1 MIYTFAMLNF
11 TSTFKSP
18 TESAGLL
25 IARIILGVVLIAH
38 GWQKFNEWTIAG
50 TTDAFT
56 GMGVPAAGIAAPIA
70 AAIEL
75 VGGILILIGLI
86 TRIAAALVALQMVG
100 AGIWGGH
107 FSSGVMVTE
116 NGWEL
121 VMVIAAVAVILLA
134 AGPGQ
139 YAADNF
145 IFKNKEAAAKTPVAA

>member
-1 MIYTFAMLNF
+1 MLNF

-25 IARIILGVVLIAH
+25 IARIILGIVLSAH

-50 TTDAFT
+50 TTEAFT
-56 GMGVPAAGIAAPIA
+56 GMGVPAATIAAPIA
-70 AAIEL
+70 ATVEL
-75 VGGILILIGLI
+75 IGGILILIGLVA
-86 TRIAAALVALQMVG
+86 RIAAALVALQMFG

-107 FSSGVMVTE
+107 FGSGIMVAE

-145 IFKNKEAAAKTPVAA
+145 IFKNKDTAAKTRVTA

>member
-1 MIYTFAMLNF
+1 MIHTFAMLNF

-100 AGIWGGH
+100 AGIWGDH
-107 FSSGVMVTE
+107 VSSGVMVTVS
-116 NGWEL
+116 GWEL

>member
-1 MIYTFAMLNF
+1 MLNF

-25 IARIILGVVLIAH
+25 IARIILGIVLIAH

-50 TTDAFT
+50 TTEAFT
-56 GMGVPAAGIAAPIA
+56 GMGVPAAIIAAPIA
-70 AAIEL
+70 ATVEL
-75 VGGILILIGLI
+75 IGGILILIGLVA
-86 TRIAAALVALQMVG
+86 RIAAALVALQMFG

-107 FSSGVMVTE
+107 FGSGIMVAE

-145 IFKNKEAAAKTPVAA
+145 IFKNKDTAAKTPVTA

>member
-1 MIYTFAMLNF
+1 MLNF

-25 IARIILGVVLIAH
+25 IARIILGIVLIAH
-38 GWQKFNEWTIAG
+38 GWQKLNEWTIAG
-50 TTDAFT
+50 TTEAFT
-56 GMGVPAAGIAAPIA
+56 GMGVPAATIAAPIA
-70 AAIEL
+70 ATVEL
-75 VGGILILIGLI
+75 IGGILILIGLVA
-86 TRIAAALVALQMVG
+86 RIAAALVALQMFG

-107 FSSGVMVTE
+107 FGSGIMVAE

-145 IFKNKEAAAKTPVAA
+145 IFKNKDTAAKTPVTA

>member
-1 MIYTFAMLNF
+1 MPNF
-11 TSTFKSP
+11 TSSFKSP

-50 TTDAFT
+50 TTEAFT

-70 AAIEL
+70 ASVEL
-75 VGGILILIGLI
+75 VGGILILIGLV

-107 FSSGVMVTE
+107 FGSGILIDG

-121 VMVIAAVAVILLA
+121 VMVMAAVAVILLA

-145 IFKNKEAAAKTPVAA
+145 IFQNREADATTPVAA

>member
-1 MIYTFAMLNF
+1 MLNF

-50 TTDAFT
+50 TTEAFT

-70 AAIEL
+70 AVIEL
-75 VGGILILIGLI
+75 IGGILILIGLV
-86 TRIAAALVALQMVG
+86 TRIAAALVTLQMVG
-100 AGIWGGH
+100 AGLWGGH
-107 FSSGVMVTE
+107 FGSGILASE

-145 IFKNKEAAAKTPVAA
+145 IFKNKDAAAKTPVAA

>member
-1 MIYTFAMLNF
+1 MLNF

-18 TESAGLL
+18 TESAGIL
-25 IARIILGVVLIAH
+25 IARIILGIVLIAH

-50 TTDAFT
+50 TTEAFT
-56 GMGVPAAGIAAPIA
+56 GMGVPAATIAAPIA
-70 AAIEL
+70 ATVEL
-75 VGGILILIGLI
+75 IGGILILIGLVA
-86 TRIAAALVALQMVG
+86 RIAAALVALQMFG

-107 FSSGVMVTE
+107 FGSGIMVAE

-145 IFKNKEAAAKTPVAA
+145 IFKNKDTAAKTPVTA

>member
-1 MIYTFAMLNF
+1 MLNL
-11 TSTFKSP
+11 TSSFKSP
-18 TESAGLL
+18 VESAGFL
-25 IARIILGVVLIAH
+25 IARIILGSVLIAH

-50 TTDAFT
+50 TTEAFN

-70 AAIEL
+70 SVVEL

-86 TRIAAALVALQMVG
+86 TRIAAGLVVLQMIG

-107 FSSGVMVTE
+107 FASGVMIDG

-121 VMVIAAVAVILLA
+121 VMTIAAGAVIFLT

-139 YAADNF
+139 YAADRF
-145 IFKNKEAAAKTPVAA
+145 IFKNKEASVKPPVAA

>member
-1 MIYTFAMLNF
+1 MLNF

-25 IARIILGVVLIAH
+25 IARIILGAVLIAH

-50 TTDAFT
+50 TTEAFT

-70 AAIEL
+70 AVVEL
-75 VGGILILIGLI
+75 IGGILILIGLI
-86 TRIAAALVALQMVG
+86 TRITAALVALQMIG
-100 AGIWGGH
+100 AGIWGDH
-107 FSSGVMVTE
+107 FASGVMIDR

-134 AGPGQ
+134 SGPGQ
-139 YAADNF
+139 YAADKF
-145 IFKNKEAAAKTPVAA
+145 IFKNKDAAAKTPVAAQN

>member
-1 MIYTFAMLNF
+1 MFNF

-18 TESAGLL
+18 LESAGLL

-50 TTDAFT
+50 TTEAFT

-70 AAIEL
+70 AIVEL
-75 VGGILILIGLI
+75 IGGILILIGLI

-107 FSSGVMVTE
+107 FGSGVMIDN

-121 VMVIAAVAVILLA
+121 VMVIAAVAVILFA

-139 YAADNF
+139 YAVDRF
-145 IFKNKEAAAKTPVAA
+145 IFKKQDAEAKTPVAV

>member
-75 VGGILILIGLI
+75 VGGSLILIGLI

>member
-1 MIYTFAMLNF
+1 MPNF
-11 TSTFKSP
+11 TSSFKSP

-50 TTDAFT
+50 TTEAFT

-70 AAIEL
+70 ASVEL
-75 VGGILILIGLI
+75 VGGILILIGLV

-107 FSSGVMVTE
+107 FGSGIFIDG

-121 VMVIAAVAVILLA
+121 VMVMAAVAVILLA

-145 IFKNKEAAAKTPVAA
+145 MFQNREADATTPVAA